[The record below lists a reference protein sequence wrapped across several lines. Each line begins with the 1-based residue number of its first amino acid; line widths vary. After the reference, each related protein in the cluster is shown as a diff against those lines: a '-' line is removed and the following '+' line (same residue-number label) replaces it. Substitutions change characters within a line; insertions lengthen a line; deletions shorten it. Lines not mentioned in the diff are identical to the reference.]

1 MSTDFLLLEAILV
14 IAAGWDVAQRRV
26 PNPLVLC
33 GLLLGPCLAVW
44 DAGWTGLG
52 LSVLGVVVG
61 FALTFPQWALKLMGG
76 GDAKLF
82 MVVGAF
88 LGPTLVVDAL
98 VYSLLGHGL
107 VSMGMLAVKRFQG
120 LTGRV
125 LVQDTARVPMAV
137 AVPVGCGLAVAFPL
151 LSPVLQR
158 FAA

>member
-1 MSTDFLLLEAILV
+1 MSTALLLLEAILV

-33 GLLLGPCLAVW
+33 GLLLGPTLAVF

-52 LSVLGVVVG
+52 LSVLGAVVG

-82 MVVGAF
+82 LVVGAF
-88 LGPTLVVDAL
+88 LGPAVVVDVL
-98 VYSLLGHGL
+98 IWSLMCHGL
-107 VSMGMLAVKRFQG
+107 VSLGMLSIRRVQS

-125 LVQDTARVPMAV
+125 LLQDTARVPMAV
-137 AVPVGCGLAVAFPL
+137 AIPFGCGLAVTWPLVAPL
-151 LSPVLQR
+151 L
-158 FAA
+158 AGIGA